1 MGRNPQ
7 RNAEARDRRRE
18 AILEAARD
26 RFAGVGLRAAR
37 IGDIARAAGISPGL
51 VYHYFGS
58 KEEIFTTLVR
68 EAFNRQNVAALRLES
83 LSLSPRD
90 KLKMAVGGLLR
101 NLERDPAAA
110 ANQALLALAA
120 SRDDTPADARDV
132 VASES
137 ATAHGIIARIL
148 RAGQDDG
155 SVRPHDADQMAT
167 LFWSAIH
174 GLALER
180 AARGDGFRAPAPDT
194 MLAMF
199 MEG

>member
-26 RFAGVGLRAAR
+26 RFAAVGLRAAR
-37 IGDIARAAGISPGL
+37 IGDIARDAGISPGL

-58 KEEIFTTLVR
+58 KEEIFTSLVR
-68 EAFNRQNVAALRLES
+68 EAFTRQNGAAQRLEG
-83 LSLSPRD
+83 LALSPRD

-101 NLERDPAAA
+101 NLETDPVAAG
-110 ANQALLALAA
+110 NQALLAMAA
-120 SRDDTPADARDV
+120 ARDDTPAEARKV
-132 VASES
+132 VAAES
-137 ATAHGIIARIL
+137 ALAHAVIARIL
-148 RAGQDDG
+148 RAGQQDG
-155 SVRPHDADQMAT
+155 SVRAHDADQMAT

-180 AARGDGFRAPAPDT
+180 AARGDRFRAPAPET